1 MELEKEEASYAIMKT
16 INFADGQAGI
26 CLEPGSF
33 ATQEE
38 AERAIKSMQSLHEN
52 CDLKPIRI
60 V

>member
-1 MELEKEEASYAIMKT
+1 MKT
-16 INFADGQAGI
+16 INFADGQSAI

-38 AERAIKSMQSLHEN
+38 AEVAINRIQSSHEN
-52 CDLKPIRI
+52 CYFKPIRI